1 MQDIYIGDIG
11 KGFPLVLVHGFLGSS
26 KMWEPQIEVLKKN
39 YRVITPDLPGFG
51 KSNKAKSYDNINGM
65 AQTILDCL
73 KEKKI
78 EEFYLLGHSMGG
90 MIVQEMAKLAGER
103 IIKLICYGTGAFGDI
118 PGRFETMEESRKKL
132 KKNGLEITANRIAKT
147 WFIEE
152 DKSKYFYLCEDA
164 AKATSVRAADNALI
178 AMKNW
183 SGLENLKNIKNPT
196 LIIWGE
202 QDKAYNF
209 NQVDTLNKNIPNSKL
224 KIIEG
229 CSHNVHLEKPDEF
242 NEVLKYFLA
251 EAFKI

>member
-51 KSNKAKSYDNINGM
+51 KSNKAKSYDNINDM
-65 AQTILDCL
+65 AQIILDCL

-78 EEFYLLGHSMGG
+78 KKFYLLGHSMGG

-103 IIKLICYGTGAFGDI
+103 IIKLICYATGPVGDI

-164 AKATSVRAADNALI
+164 AKTTSVRAADNALI

>member
-11 KGFPLVLVHGFLGSS
+11 KGFALVLVHGFLGSS

-51 KSNKAKSYDNINGM
+51 KSNKAKSYDNINDM
-65 AQTILDCL
+65 AQIILDCL

-78 EEFYLLGHSMGG
+78 KKFYLLGHSMGG

-103 IIKLICYGTGAFGDI
+103 IIKLICYATGPVGDI

-196 LIIWGE
+196 LIIWGD